1 MEEILKEY
9 YANNAQKLHKTV
21 DKILS
26 NFGGLSYKDKDD
38 FYSLANEVFVDV
50 IKRYDNSLSFKTF
63 LYSCLFNK
71 IKTEMT
77 RRNREK
83 RTADRIS
90 ISIDIPI
97 GDSENSILLD
107 IIADDFDMDK
117 EIFGENNESSS
128 KIDRYL
134 ERLSNRQRK
143 IVILLADSYGA
154 GEIQQ
159 RLHIS
164 AKEYSDAMTGIRAYE
179 NISLLF

>member
-1 MEEILKEY
+1 MEEILKMY

-26 NFGGLSYKDKDD
+26 NFGGLSHKDRDD

-50 IKRYDNSLSFKTF
+50 IKRYDGSLPFKTF

-83 RTADRIS
+83 RRADRIAV
-90 ISIDIPI
+90 SIDIPI
-97 GDSENSILLD
+97 GDSENSTLSD
-107 IIADDFDMDK
+107 IIADDFDLDK
-117 EIFGENNESSS
+117 EIFGENNNSSS
-128 KIDRYL
+128 KLEKYL
-134 ERLSNRQRK
+134 GRLSKRQRK
-143 IVILLADSYGA
+143 IVMLLADSYGT
-154 GEIQQ
+154 GEIQE

-164 AKEYSDAMTGIRAYE
+164 PKEYSDAMAGIRAYE